1 MALGEG
7 LQMNANGHKETAQLL
22 RLKSK
27 VNGISI
33 RNMSINM
40 IFPFTT
46 PPLSMYT
53 AN

>member
-1 MALGEG
+1 
-7 LQMNANGHKETAQLL
+7 MNANGHKETAQLL